1 MVKWMT
7 DANNASNVISEV
19 KRTPLAAMTHLLIST
34 KGALRRP
41 ITYITAVKRHCTDG
55 VTKCPKT
62 LQIMPLGMISS
73 LEEEKY
79 IPGHII
85 KLFHFA
91 LSEIAVKFLKIK
103 INDHLIF

>member
-41 ITYITAVKRHCTDG
+41 ITYITTVKRHCTDWY
-55 VTKCPKT
+55 KK
-62 LQIMPLGMISS
+62 
-73 LEEEKY
+73 
-79 IPGHII
+79 
-85 KLFHFA
+85 
-91 LSEIAVKFLKIK
+91 
-103 INDHLIF
+103 